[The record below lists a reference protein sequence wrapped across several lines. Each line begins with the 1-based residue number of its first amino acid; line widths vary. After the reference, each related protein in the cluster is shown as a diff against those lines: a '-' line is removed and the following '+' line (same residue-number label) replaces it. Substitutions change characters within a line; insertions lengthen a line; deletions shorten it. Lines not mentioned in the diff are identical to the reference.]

1 MPNSMTN
8 RLTIGISACLL
19 GEPVRF
25 NGGHKK
31 HQWINSEL
39 SSVADFKSFC
49 PEVGIGLPVPRPTLR
64 LVERDDQILALDSD
78 RQEDDVTEPLKDYFT
93 RNAEDIA
100 QLDGFILMQGSP
112 SCGMERVKVY
122 GSQSPLPE
130 KNGVGIFANE
140 LIEHNP
146 LLPIE
151 EAGRLSDAPLA
162 ESFLTRLYLYH
173 EWRTKRPFE
182 SAKSLI
188 EFHSRHKF
196 LIMLHSYQGYKE
208 SGKLLADLGNPE
220 TLQQNATQYIH
231 TVMTAL
237 KKVSSTGQRANA
249 LFHLLGFLKT
259 HISSEEKQSIVEQIK
274 LYQQGITP
282 YVVPLSLIRHY
293 ARIHSDNNEYL
304 WQQSVWFPY
313 PENLN
318 QYKNVV

>member
-1 MPNSMTN
+1 MQKLN
-8 RLTIGISACLL
+8 IGISACLL

-31 HQWINSEL
+31 HQWINAEL
-39 SSVADFKSFC
+39 ANVADFQSFC

-64 LVERDDQILALDSD
+64 LVERDDQILAMDSD
-78 RQEDDVTEPLKDYFT
+78 KQQDDVTDPLKQYFHRHADT
-93 RNAEDIA
+93 ITE
-100 QLDGFILMQGSP
+100 LDGFILMQGSP

-122 GSQSPLPE
+122 GSQSPVPE
-130 KNGVGIFANE
+130 KTGIGIFARE
-140 LIEHNP
+140 LMKHNP
-146 LLPIE
+146 LLPVE
-151 EAGRLSDAPLA
+151 ESGRLSDAPLA
-162 ESFLTRLYLYH
+162 ESFLTRLYLYN
-173 EWRTKRPFE
+173 EWRAQRPFE

-188 EFHSRHKF
+188 QFHSRHKF

-208 SGKLLADLGNPE
+208 SGKLLADLSSDEKLRDGA
-220 TLQQNATQYIH
+220 QQYIH
-231 TVMTAL
+231 IVMSAL

-249 LFHLLGFLKT
+249 LYHLLGFLKH
-259 HISSEEKQSIVEQIK
+259 HISSDEKRSIVDQIK
-274 LYQQGITP
+274 MYQDGITP

-293 ARIHSDNNEYL
+293 AKVHSDSNDYL